1 MYYSDTDSAKSEN
14 KIQAKKKKNRRS
26 LDVLHFKQHI
36 KENLPKME
44 NEGVLLWIILIQ
56 HRTFKQPQSE

>member
-14 KIQAKKKKNRRS
+14 KIQAKKKNRRS
-26 LDVLHFKQHI
+26 LDILHFKQHI